1 MNERIRSNTLKSSK
15 DVIMKIAM
23 SGASGFVAQAL
34 KEAFP
39 EWIEIS
45 RNDSVKE
52 IVAKLEGVYAVFNL
66 AGAPIA
72 ARWDDPY
79 KEILHTSRIDSTQK
93 MVEAINQSTVEHF
106 ISTSAVGIY
115 PNDIPCDERCLI
127 LSEDFLGQLCT
138 KWEAEALKC
147 TKRTTIL
154 RFGVV
159 IGKDGGALSKMLPA
173 FKSYTGGIIGNGL
186 MKMSWIDRDDLVR
199 IYQFVLEQKLEGI
212 FNATSPK
219 PVSNFYFTRALGKAL
234 KRPTWFPLPAFIV
247 KLLFSEGAVVLLDSK
262 EVYPKALLDKGFVFN
277 YPEIEASLKNAL
289 S

>member
-1 MNERIRSNTLKSSK
+1 
-15 DVIMKIAM
+15 MKVAI
-23 SGASGFVAQAL
+23 SGASGFVSHAL
-34 KEAFP
+34 KKVFP
-39 EWIEIS
+39 EWIAIE
-45 RNDSVKE
+45 RDDSME
-52 IVAKLEGVYAVFNL
+52 AIVAKLEGVDAVFNL

-72 ARWDDPY
+72 ARWDDAY

-93 MVEAINQSTVEHF
+93 LVEAINQSDVKHF

-115 PNDIPCDERCLI
+115 PNNIPCDERCLMM
-127 LSEDFLGQLCT
+127 SQDFLGQLCA

-147 TKRTTIL
+147 NKLTTIL

-159 IGKDGGALSKMLPA
+159 IGEDGGALAKMLPA

-186 MKMSWIDRDDLVR
+186 MQMSWIDREDLVR

-219 PVSNFYFTRALGKAL
+219 PVSNFYFTRALGKIL
-234 KRPTWFPLPAFIV
+234 KRPTWFPLPEFIV
-247 KLLFSEGAVVLLDSK
+247 KILFSEGAVVLLDSK

-277 YPEIEASLKNAL
+277 YPEVESSLARIL